1 MTLRSTTARW
11 GTLIRMFHW
20 GMFVLY
26 AAMLFVGYYMTDL
39 PLGMFK
45 MKIYAF
51 HKSLGVLLLGLAV
64 MRLLWRVVDRG
75 PAPIEAPAWQR
86 AAAVAVM
93 LLLYG
98 LMLALPLSGWLYNS
112 AAGFPLRWFNLI
124 NLPALLGADPTLKVL
139 LKAAHS
145 AAAIIFM
152 TVIGLHGAAALKHHW
167 MDRDQTLRRMLPW

>member
-1 MTLRSTTARW
+1 
-11 GTLIRMFHW
+11 
-20 GMFVLY
+20 
-26 AAMLFVGYYMTDL
+26 
-39 PLGMFK
+39 
-45 MKIYAF
+45 
-51 HKSLGVLLLGLAV
+51 
-64 MRLLWRVVDRG
+64 
-75 PAPIEAPAWQR
+75 
-86 AAAVAVM
+86 
-93 LLLYG
+93 
-98 LMLALPLSGWLYNS
+98 MLALPLSGWLYNS